1 MQEQQTVDRKELAR
15 LAAATGADVPSAAL
29 EPLAV
34 YLEMLCRWNA
44 AMNLVGAR
52 SWQDILARLV
62 ADSFHLAS
70 FLEELPLPEEP
81 LSWDLGSGA
90 GLPGVP
96 LRMAWTRGD
105 YYMVEVR
112 EKRALFLSSV
122 LARLQLSATHVF
134 RGSVEHFFQGQY
146 YQADCIV
153 SRAFMPWPEL
163 LELTLPR
170 LRPEGVLV
178 ILALTPAPE
187 RLPAPWRLA
196 GVRSYAAAGSG
207 RWFWALSPSGDISGG
222 TGKAVEPVL
231 AERTERAGED
241 GPCLG

>member
-15 LAAATGADVPSAAL
+15 LAAATGADVPPAAL

-90 GLPGVP
+90 GLPGIP
-96 LRMAWTRGD
+96 LRMAWTRGG
-105 YYMVEVR
+105 Y
-112 EKRALFLSSV
+112 
-122 LARLQLSATHVF
+122 
-134 RGSVEHFFQGQY
+134 
-146 YQADCIV
+146 
-153 SRAFMPWPEL
+153 
-163 LELTLPR
+163 
-170 LRPEGVLV
+170 
-178 ILALTPAPE
+178 
-187 RLPAPWRLA
+187 
-196 GVRSYAAAGSG
+196 
-207 RWFWALSPSGDISGG
+207 
-222 TGKAVEPVL
+222 
-231 AERTERAGED
+231 
-241 GPCLG
+241 